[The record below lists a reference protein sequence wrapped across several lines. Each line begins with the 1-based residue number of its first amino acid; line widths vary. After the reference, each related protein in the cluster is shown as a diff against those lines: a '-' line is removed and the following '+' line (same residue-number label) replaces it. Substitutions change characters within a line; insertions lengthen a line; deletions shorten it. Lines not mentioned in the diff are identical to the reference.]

1 MQTIVSSQ
9 NYELTYHEEHHVVM
23 MKFKGDM
30 TDDTYK
36 EFWTKAIDFATE
48 HQINRVIIDQQE
60 IGNVSFNARGWVVV
74 SAFPRA
80 KKNLPKDLAAA
91 VLSSGRI
98 VQKAGMQYLL
108 KAFVALT
115 GYQVEIRPNL
125 DEALAF
131 LRKAN
136 KPEVKMA

>member
-1 MQTIVSSQ
+1 MQNIASSPS
-9 NYELTYHEEHHVVM
+9 YELMYEEEHHAVL

-36 EFWTKAIDFATE
+36 EFWNKAIDFAIE
-48 HQINRVIIDQQE
+48 QKINRVIINQQE

-80 KKNLPKDLAAA
+80 KKSLPKNLAAA

-98 VQKAGMQYLL
+98 VQKTGMQYLL
-108 KAFVALT
+108 KAFIALT
-115 GYQVEIRPNL
+115 GYQVEVRPGL
-125 DEALAF
+125 EEALAF
-131 LRKAN
+131 LNKAN
-136 KPEVKMA
+136 KPEVKEA